1 MITNL
6 VSTAQGNETLKGI
19 RRSRFSWHFNTSRRR
34 RWLLVQLVSAPAIPA
49 VEDNDSHPSTHV
61 NYEQP
66 RRGLASAIDEY
77 QFNQL
82 QRSLV

>member
-1 MITNL
+1 
-6 VSTAQGNETLKGI
+6 
-19 RRSRFSWHFNTSRRR
+19 
-34 RWLLVQLVSAPAIPA
+34 VSAPAIPA